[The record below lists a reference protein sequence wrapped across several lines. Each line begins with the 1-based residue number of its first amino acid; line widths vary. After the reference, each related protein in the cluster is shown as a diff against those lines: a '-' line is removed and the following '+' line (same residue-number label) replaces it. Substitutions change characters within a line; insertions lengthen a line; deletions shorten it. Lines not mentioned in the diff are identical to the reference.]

1 MLDVRMVRTWSMSCA
16 LALLLA
22 AGSAAAQK
30 TPFGKSAQPA
40 IAVADAS
47 GRVVGR
53 FDNNRVFAS
62 LAGVPVW
69 IDLDRAPGG
78 EPAKM
83 AWAEALLLFATADC
97 KGTPYVFAPPPP
109 LGGYATRIS
118 TVPSGKSWLYVVTG
132 AAIPMTIAATYLAGV
147 CTPSTSPS
155 TAFVVELGT
164 PIELSA
170 IFTLPLELQ

>member
-1 MLDVRMVRTWSMSCA
+1 MLDVRGVRTWSMSCA
-16 LALLLA
+16 LSLLLA

-30 TPFGKSAQPA
+30 APYGKSALPA

-47 GRVVGR
+47 GRIVGR
-53 FDNNRVFAS
+53 FDSNRVLVS

-83 AWAEALLLFATADC
+83 AWADALLLFATADC
-97 KGTPYVFAPPPP
+97 TGTPHVFAPSPP
-109 LGGYATRIS
+109 LGGHATRVS
-118 TVPSGKSWLYVVTG
+118 TLPSGKSWLYVVTG
-132 AAIPMTIAATYLAGV
+132 PAIPVTVAATYLGGV
-147 CTPSTSPS
+147 CTPSSSPS
-155 TAFVVELGT
+155 TAFAVALGT

-170 IFTLPLELQ
+170 IYTLPLELQ